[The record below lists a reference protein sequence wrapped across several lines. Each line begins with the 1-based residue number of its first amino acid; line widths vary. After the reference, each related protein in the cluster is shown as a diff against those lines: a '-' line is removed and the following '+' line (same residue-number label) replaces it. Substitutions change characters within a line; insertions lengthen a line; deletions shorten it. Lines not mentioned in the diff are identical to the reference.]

1 MPSDKIFDSYI
12 QLGVSG
18 ATLVILLVFVI
29 GLFRFMSMMKATDS
43 SSQNLQYT
51 KLDKLCD
58 KIDLLITS
66 NSEHTEKLNQVL
78 LCNDKDQKETI
89 KLLKTILE
97 IILDV
102 QKRVVRI
109 DDRTFSCL
117 GNAKKGDGQAEH
129 N

>member
-29 GLFRFMSMMKATDS
+29 CLFRFMSMMKNVDNN
-43 SSQNLQYT
+43 SQNLQYS

-66 NSEHTEKLNQVL
+66 NSEHTTKLNEVL
-78 LCNDKDQKETI
+78 LTNDKDQKETI

-97 IILDV
+97 VILDT
-102 QKRVVRI
+102 QKRIVRV
-109 DDRTFSCL
+109 DDRTFKCL
-117 GNAKKGDGQAEH
+117 GDPKKGDEK
-129 N
+129 